1 MVILVVDTQ
10 DMIMTENLYNY
21 NEFKENVIKLI
32 ESARENS
39 VEVIYIRHDDGIE
52 LTASIDGF
60 DIYSDFKPENNE
72 KVFDK
77 NYNSAF
83 RNTGLMNYL
92 IERKEDEIMIVGIQ
106 TDYCID
112 ATIKCGFE
120 HGFTMIVPAFCN
132 TTVSNEYMTGEE
144 SYQYYNQKMWPKRY
158 SKCISFSE
166 ALSILKTKDL

>member
-1 MVILVVDTQ
+1 MVLLVVDTQ

-21 NEFKENVIKLI
+21 NEFKKNIVDLI
-32 ESARENS
+32 ELARENS

-92 IERKEDEIMIVGIQ
+92 IEGKEDEIMIVGIQ

-112 ATIKCGFE
+112 ATIK
-120 HGFTMIVPAFCN
+120 
-132 TTVSNEYMTGEE
+132 
-144 SYQYYNQKMWPKRY
+144 
-158 SKCISFSE
+158 
-166 ALSILKTKDL
+166 